1 MSSTIF
7 YCFVIVVA
15 AFVLTLI
22 CYPLYFNFGWFK
34 WFYHK
39 ILGWCTPD
47 DSPQWS
53 DGCSQHAR
61 CKHCGREI
69 MMDSQGNWF

>member
-1 MSSTIF
+1 MKIF
-7 YCFVIVVA
+7 ICILAFICALFILLLLA
-15 AFVLTLI
+15 A
-22 CYPLYFNFGWFK
+22 PLYFKFGLLK
-34 WFYHK
+34 IIHHD